1 MAQGASTATII
12 ILIENNINY
21 VEILFKNL
29 IIKLN

>member
-1 MAQGASTATII
+1 MAQGASTATI